1 MMKGLKKG
9 LASYGDE
16 GFSLFLRKAFIKS
29 MGYSDDALNLPI
41 IGITNTYSDF
51 NPCHG
56 SVPKLIEAIKRGVML
71 AGGLPMEFPVV
82 SIHES
87 FIHPT
92 SMFLRNLMAMDV
104 EEMIRAQ
111 PMDAVVLVGGCDK
124 TVPALLMGAASAD
137 LPCLLIVT
145 GPMLTGHHEGE
156 RLGACTDCRRMWRK
170 FRAGEIDQ
178 TKLNA
183 ANGQLAPTTGTCM
196 VMGTA
201 STMACL
207 AETMGMML
215 PGGASIPATH
225 SARLRFAE
233 QSGARAVALASET
246 LRPNQIMTAK
256 AFHNALVV
264 LQALG
269 GSTNAIIHLAA
280 VAGRLGL
287 NVDLDELDRIGRS
300 VPVLVD
306 LKPSGKYFME
316 NFHESGG
323 LRSVLLSLRDQIHL
337 DALTVSGRMLGEGL
351 DHETLATPSGVI
363 RTTASPVYPT
373 GSIAVLRG
381 NLAPGGAVIK
391 QSAASPKL
399 MKHRGKAV
407 VFHSIADLFARI
419 DHPDLE
425 VSESDVLILRNA
437 GPRGAP
443 GMPEAGDIPIPRK
456 LARTGITDMVR
467 LSDARM
473 SGTSFGTI
481 VLHITPEASIG
492 GPLALVR
499 DGDEI
504 ALDVEQR
511 RLDLLVETNEL
522 DRRRSELARE
532 VIEGLPARGYRKLYA
547 EAVLQADQGC
557 DFDFMLP
564 SAKPAQTAW
573 LDETPSSALEAAI
586 SMPRRK

>member
-1 MMKGLKKG
+1 MTKGLNKG
-9 LASYGDE
+9 LTSYGDE

-29 MGYSDDALNLPI
+29 MGYSDDALDRPI
-41 IGITNTYSDF
+41 VGITNTYSDF

-71 AGGLPMEFPVV
+71 AGGLPMEFPTI

-87 FIHPT
+87 FVHPT

-137 LPCLLIVT
+137 LPCLLVVT

-170 FRAGEIDQ
+170 FRAGEIDE
-178 TKLNA
+178 TKLNVV
-183 ANGQLAPTTGTCM
+183 NGQLAPTTGTCM

-207 AETMGMML
+207 AETLGMML

-233 QSGARAVALASET
+233 QSGARAVALASEA
-246 LRPNQIMTAK
+246 LRPSQIMTAK
-256 AFHNALVV
+256 AFHNALVM

-280 VAGRLGL
+280 LAGRLGL
-287 NVDLDELDRIGRS
+287 YVDLDELDRIGRS

-316 NFHESGG
+316 NFHEAGG
-323 LRSVLLSLRDQIHL
+323 LRSVLLSLRTRLRL
-337 DALTVSGRMLGEGL
+337 DALTVSGRTLRDGL
-351 DHETLATPSGVI
+351 DHENPGSPTGVI
-363 RTTASPVYPT
+363 RTVDSPIYPV

-391 QSAASPKL
+391 QSAASPQL
-399 MKHRGKAV
+399 MRHRGKAV
-407 VFHSIADLFARI
+407 VFDSIADLFARI
-419 DHPDLE
+419 DLPELE
-425 VSESDVLILRNA
+425 VSENDVLVLRNA
-437 GPRGAP
+437 GPKGAP

-456 LARTGITDMVR
+456 LARKGVTDMVR

-492 GPLALVR
+492 GSLALVR

-504 ALDVEQR
+504 SLDVEQR
-511 RLDLLVETNEL
+511 RLDLLVDEKEL
-522 DRRRSELARE
+522 NRRRKKQVSEAAVDTPL
-532 VIEGLPARGYRKLYA
+532 RGYQKLYVDT
-547 EAVLQADQGC
+547 VLQADQGC

-564 SAKPAQTAW
+564 SAKPKQTARF
-573 LDETPSSALEAAI
+573 EEAHPSALETAI
-586 SMPRRK
+586 SPSGRR

>member
-1 MMKGLKKG
+1 MTKGLNKG
-9 LASYGDE
+9 LTSYGDE
-16 GFSLFLRKAFIKS
+16 DFSLFLRKAFIKS
-29 MGYSDDALNLPI
+29 MGYSEDALNRPI
-41 IGITNTYSDF
+41 VGITNTYSDF

-71 AGGLPMEFPVV
+71 AGGLPMEFPTI
-82 SIHES
+82 SIHEA
-87 FIHPT
+87 FAHPT

-137 LPCLLIVT
+137 LPCLLVVT

-170 FRAGEIDQ
+170 FRAGEIDE

-183 ANGQLAPTTGTCM
+183 INGQLAPTTGTCM

-246 LRPNQIMTAK
+246 LRPSQIMTGK
-256 AFHNALVV
+256 AFHNALVM

-280 VAGRLGL
+280 MAGRLGL
-287 NVDLDELDRIGRS
+287 HVDLDELDRIGRG

-316 NFHESGG
+316 NFHEAGG
-323 LRSVLLSLRDQIHL
+323 LRSVLLSLRDQLHL
-337 DALTVSGRMLGEGL
+337 DVLTVSGRMLGEGL
-351 DHETLATPSGVI
+351 DQAILASSDGVI
-363 RTTASPVYPT
+363 RTAACPVSPA

-391 QSAASPKL
+391 QSAASPQL
-399 MKHRGKAV
+399 MRHRGRAV
-407 VFHSIADLFARI
+407 VFDSISDLFARI
-419 DHPDLE
+419 DLPELE
-425 VSESDVLILRNA
+425 VSENDVLVLRNA
-437 GPRGAP
+437 GPKGAP

-456 LARTGITDMVR
+456 LARKGITDMVR

-504 ALDVEQR
+504 SLDVEQR
-511 RLDLLVETNEL
+511 RLDLLVNGNEL
-522 DRRRSELARE
+522 ERRRKESASQAT
-532 VIEGLPARGYRKLYA
+532 VQPTSRGYRKLYA
-547 EAVLQADQGC
+547 DTVLQADKGC

-564 SAKPAQTAW
+564 TEKPAPTA
-573 LDETPSSALEAAI
+573 LIQDERLAELLG
-586 SMPRRK
+586 RR